1 MSLFLSLQ
9 IFTTVT
15 TAIIYPYSVH
25 ILKVERHKL
34 LPSVPPHG
42 HGLVLL
48 GFWTLAF
55 VGENIVFINIGKL
68 EWWFHLNS

>member
-1 MSLFLSLQ
+1 M
-9 IFTTVT
+9 
-15 TAIIYPYSVH
+15 Y

-34 LPSVPPHG
+34 LPSVPPQG

-55 VGENIVFINIGKL
+55 VAENVVFVNIGNV
-68 EWWFHLNS
+68 EWWFHLNT

>member
-1 MSLFLSLQ
+1 M
-9 IFTTVT
+9 
-15 TAIIYPYSVH
+15 Y

-34 LPSVPPHG
+34 LPSVPPRG

-55 VGENIVFINIGKL
+55 VAENLVFVNIGKL
-68 EWWFHLNS
+68 EWWFHLNT